1 MMSQQPPSTQP
12 VEPHNNNRVAVLLA
26 GYGEVE
32 SYRDL
37 SSYNQAATKYIASQ
51 FVSIP
56 ERLYPAAGWFL
67 GLLDLYDFGFKH
79 HHFMSPENEMFE
91 KQRIGIEQQLQKR
104 WGSEVEVF
112 KGFYF
117 CKPFVQEVVTE
128 IVGRDFQ
135 NLLIFPLLVV
145 DSAFTGKI
153 AVEQVNE
160 VIAANKSKDLPFQA
174 IRYIPAFATEPTYI
188 DLLVRQIKESLNK
201 ISTSGYFESQIG
213 VILTVHGGPEKAN
226 GLLTGVIDGQALF
239 DRVQAQLQH
248 QYPLISIGW
257 INHDMPFIKW
267 SQPNL
272 EQAAKS
278 LIGSGAQTIVFK
290 PLGWVTENYETIL
303 DVEDAILKL
312 RGYANESLQRHYPTV
327 TYTRL
332 ECVNDDP
339 DFLSIAAAWAN
350 LQIEAMLSLP
360 HGSTDAR
367 SSEILDRKSYTN
379 EE

>member
-1 MMSQQPPSTQP
+1 MIIPQSQTTHP
-12 VEPHNNNRVAVLLA
+12 VASHQDDSAEPTRVAVLLA

-56 ERLYPAAGWFL
+56 EWLYPAAGWLL
-67 GLLDLYDFGFKH
+67 GLQDWYNFGFKH

-91 KQRIGIEQQLQKR
+91 KQRIGIKQQLQDR
-104 WGSEVEVF
+104 WGTQVQVF

-117 CKPFVQEVVTE
+117 CEPYVQKVVADIIDRGFE
-128 IVGRDFQ
+128 

-160 VIAANKSKDLPFQA
+160 VITANESEDLPFKA

-188 DLLVRQIKESLNK
+188 DLLVRQIKESLNQL
-201 ISTSGYFESQIG
+201 STCGCFESQIG
-213 VILTVHGGPEKAN
+213 IVLTVHGGPEKAN

-278 LIGSGAQTIVFK
+278 LIKSGAQTIVFK

-303 DVEDAILKL
+303 DVEDAIS
-312 RGYANESLQRHYPTV
+312 SLQRQYPTV

-332 ECVNDDP
+332 ECVNDDSE
-339 DFLSIAAAWAN
+339 FFSIAAEWAN
-350 LQIEAMLSLP
+350 PQIEAMLSV
-360 HGSTDAR
+360 SKI
-367 SSEILDRKSYTN
+367 EN
-379 EE
+379 EQAKNDGA

>member
-1 MMSQQPPSTQP
+1 MIIPQSQTTHP
-12 VEPHNNNRVAVLLA
+12 VASHQDDSAEPTRVAVLLT

-56 ERLYPAAGWFL
+56 KWLYPAAGWFL
-67 GLLDLYDFGFKH
+67 GLLDRYDFGVKH
-79 HHFMSPENEMFE
+79 HHFMSPENEIFE

-117 CKPFVQEVVTE
+117 CKPFVQEVVAE
-128 IVGRDFQ
+128 IIEQGFQ

-145 DSAFTGKI
+145 DSAFAGTI

-160 VIAANKSKDLPFQA
+160 VITANVEKPAFKA
-174 IRYIPAFATEPTYI
+174 IRYIPAFATEPAYI
-188 DLLVRQIKESLNK
+188 NLLVRQIKESLNQPDLNCYSK
-201 ISTSGYFESQIG
+201 SQIG
-213 VILTVHGGPEKAN
+213 IVLTVHGGPEKAN
-226 GLLTGVIDGQALF
+226 GLLTGVIDGQAVF

-312 RGYANESLQRHYPTV
+312 RGYANESLQHQYPTV

-339 DFLSIAAAWAN
+339 EFFSIAAAWAN
-350 LQIEAMLSLP
+350 PQIEAMLS
-360 HGSTDAR
+360 GSKI
-367 SSEILDRKSYTN
+367 EN
-379 EE
+379 E